1 MAPTRQ
7 SSQPKSKDSSKMP
20 PLMSEPEFRRLFKAQ
35 PITGGYLFFG
45 EEDYMKMTLLRTVR
59 DSVCPADDPMA
70 TFNCMRLD
78 GLDLTAA
85 GLLDAMSAPPMGA
98 DRKVITVTGVN
109 FGTLRAADLDA
120 LTEVWEALPEYPY
133 VLLIVSADADA
144 LDAGN
149 LPRSPSALLCRL
161 SERLR
166 PVYFERNTPQKLCGW
181 VQKHYRHNGVTADD
195 GACRATVSFCG
206 RSMYTLAS
214 EIDKIAFY
222 ALAHG
227 TDTVTETHIRA
238 AGTPAAEYDAFAF
251 ANAIMER
258 RRSDA
263 LAVLQDQKLR
273 RVEPLMVLSEVSRV
287 LTGLCAVRTL
297 SDAGRTGEEIASSLR
312 MNPYQVKLYMR
323 AARAAEPDV
332 LPAAVE
338 ACVRADAAFKR
349 SAADGYQLI
358 ERLICSL

>member
-1 MAPTRQ
+1 MASAKQ
-7 SSQPKSKDSSKMP
+7 VSQPKSKAPARIPSF
-20 PLMSEPEFRRLFKAQ
+20 MSESEFRRLLKAQ
-35 PITGGYLFFG
+35 PLTGGYLFCG
-45 EEDYMKMTLLRTVR
+45 EEDYMKMTLLRLVR

-70 TFNCMRLD
+70 TFNCMHLD

-85 GLLDAMSAPPMGA
+85 KLLDAMSSPPMGGE
-98 DRKVITVTGVN
+98 RKLITLTGVN
-109 FGTLRAADLDA
+109 FNTLRAADLDA
-120 LTEVWEALPEYPY
+120 LTEVLEILPEYPY
-133 VLLIVSADADA
+133 VLLIVSVGADA

-161 SERLR
+161 SEWLR
-166 PVYFERNTPQKLCGW
+166 PVYFGRNTPQKLYGW
-181 VQKHYRHNGVTADD
+181 VQKHYRHDGVTADD
-195 GACRATVSFCG
+195 NACRATVAFCG

-222 ALAHG
+222 TLAHG

-251 ANAIMER
+251 ANAVMER
-258 RRSDA
+258 RRADA
-263 LAVLQDQKLR
+263 LAILQDQKLR
-273 RVEPLMVLSEVSRV
+273 RVEAFMILSEVSRV
-287 LTGLCAVRTL
+287 LASLCAIRTL
-297 SDAGRTGEEIASSLR
+297 SDAGHTGEEIAASLR
-312 MNPYQVKLYMR
+312 MNPYQVKLYLR
-323 AARAAEPDV
+323 AARTAEPDV

-338 ACVRADAAFKR
+338 ACVRADAALKR